1 MGQLSKTEV
10 RRDQIQRAAE
20 KVFAR
25 NGFQESTISDI
36 AKEAGLSDATIYEY
50 FPSKEELLFSI
61 PGELTLEQKEQIAF
75 HLAHVRGAGNKLRS
89 IIYHFIW
96 FWQSHPDYASVAMLI
111 LKQNRKFIDTEG
123 YRIIQETYRMI
134 PEIIREG
141 IASGEF
147 DPSIRIGVVTSMVL
161 GAIEHIVVHR
171 LLHGK
176 PDDLLEYVDYLT
188 DTLVKGIRKPGYGK
202 DVTVYMSVNTGG
214 SRSGEQVEDSTGPHP
229 PKGVKGPI

>member
-1 MGQLSKTEV
+1 MAVSSKSEA

-25 NGFQESTISDI
+25 SGFQESTISDI

-61 PGELTLEQKEQIAF
+61 PGELTLEEKEFLEF

-89 IIYHFIW
+89 LIYHYLW

-111 LKQNRKFIDTEG
+111 LKQNRKFVDTEA

-134 PEIIREG
+134 PDIIRDG

-147 DPSIRIGVVTSMVL
+147 DPSIRIGVATSMVL

-176 PDDLLEYVDYLT
+176 PDDLLDYVDYLT
-188 DTLVKGIRKPGYGK
+188 DTVLRGIQK
-202 DVTVYMSVNTGG
+202 
-214 SRSGEQVEDSTGPHP
+214 
-229 PKGVKGPI
+229 

>member
-1 MGQLSKTEV
+1 MAVSSKSEA

-61 PGELTLEQKEQIAF
+61 PGELTLEEKDSIEF

-89 IIYHFIW
+89 LIYHYLW
-96 FWQSHPDYASVAMLI
+96 FWQSHPDYASVALLI
-111 LKQNRKFIDTEG
+111 LKQNRKFVDTEA
-123 YRIIQETYRMI
+123 YRIIQETYSMI

-147 DPSIRIGVVTSMVL
+147 DPSIRIGVATSMVL
-161 GAIEHIVVHR
+161 GAIEHMVVHR

-188 DTLVKGIRKPGYGK
+188 DTVLRGIQKQDSAK
-202 DVTVYMSVNTGG
+202 DVTVHVTVHADGSHSV
-214 SRSGEQVEDSTGPHP
+214 
-229 PKGVKGPI
+229 K

>member
-1 MGQLSKTEV
+1 MAVSSKSEA

-25 NGFQESTISDI
+25 SGFQESTISDI

-61 PGELTLEQKEQIAF
+61 PGELTLEEKEFLEF

-89 IIYHFIW
+89 LIYHYLW

-111 LKQNRKFIDTEG
+111 LKQNRKFVDTEA

-134 PEIIREG
+134 PDIIRDG

-147 DPSIRIGVVTSMVL
+147 DPSIRIGVATSMVL
-161 GAIEHIVVHR
+161 GAIEHMVVHR

-176 PDDLLEYVDYLT
+176 PDDLLDYVDYLT
-188 DTLVKGIRKPGYGK
+188 DTVLRGIQKQDSAK
-202 DVTVYMSVNTGG
+202 DVTVHVTVNADGSHSV
-214 SRSGEQVEDSTGPHP
+214 
-229 PKGVKGPI
+229 K

>member
-1 MGQLSKTEV
+1 MAVSSKSEA

-25 NGFQESTISDI
+25 SGFQESTISDI

-61 PGELTLEQKEQIAF
+61 PGELTLEEKEFLEF

-89 IIYHFIW
+89 LIYHYLW

-111 LKQNRKFIDTEG
+111 LKQNRKFVDTEA

-134 PEIIREG
+134 PDIIRDG

-147 DPSIRIGVVTSMVL
+147 DPSIRIGVATSMVL

-176 PDDLLEYVDYLT
+176 PGDLLDYVDYLT
-188 DTLVKGIRKPGYGK
+188 DTVLRGIQKQNSVKDITVH
-202 DVTVYMSVNTGG
+202 VTVHADGSHSV
-214 SRSGEQVEDSTGPHP
+214 
-229 PKGVKGPI
+229 K

>member
-1 MGQLSKTEV
+1 MAVSSKSEA

-25 NGFQESTISDI
+25 SGFQDSTISDI

-50 FPSKEELLFSI
+50 FASKEELLFSI
-61 PGELTLEQKEQIAF
+61 PGELTLEEKEFLEF

-89 IIYHFIW
+89 LIYHYLW

-111 LKQNRKFIDTEG
+111 LKQNRKFVDTEA

-134 PEIIREG
+134 PEIIRDG

-147 DPSIRIGVVTSMVL
+147 DPSIRIGVATSMVL
-161 GAIEHIVVHR
+161 GAIEHMVVHR

-176 PDDLLEYVDYLT
+176 PDDLLDYVDYLT
-188 DTLVKGIRKPGYGK
+188 DTVLRGIQKQDSAN
-202 DVTVYMSVNTGG
+202 DVTVHVTVHADGSHSV
-214 SRSGEQVEDSTGPHP
+214 
-229 PKGVKGPI
+229 K

>member
-1 MGQLSKTEV
+1 MAVSSKSEA

-25 NGFQESTISDI
+25 SGFQESTISDI

-50 FPSKEELLFSI
+50 FASKEELLFSI
-61 PGELTLEQKEQIAF
+61 PGELTLEEKEFLEF

-89 IIYHFIW
+89 LIYHYLW

-111 LKQNRKFIDTEG
+111 LKQNRKFVDTEA

-134 PEIIREG
+134 PEIIRDG

-147 DPSIRIGVVTSMVL
+147 DPSIRIGVATSMVL
-161 GAIEHIVVHR
+161 GAIEHMVVHR

-176 PDDLLEYVDYLT
+176 PDDLLDYVDYLT
-188 DTLVKGIRKPGYGK
+188 DTVLRGIQKQDSLK
-202 DVTVYMSVNTGG
+202 DVTVHVTVNADGSHSV
-214 SRSGEQVEDSTGPHP
+214 
-229 PKGVKGPI
+229 K

>member
-1 MGQLSKTEV
+1 MAVSSKSEA

-25 NGFQESTISDI
+25 SGFQESTISDI

-50 FPSKEELLFSI
+50 FASKEELLFSI
-61 PGELTLEQKEQIAF
+61 PGELTLEEKEFLEF

-89 IIYHFIW
+89 LIYHYLW

-111 LKQNRKFIDTEG
+111 LKQNRKFVDTEA

-134 PEIIREG
+134 PDIIRDG

-147 DPSIRIGVVTSMVL
+147 DPSIRIGVATSMVL
-161 GAIEHIVVHR
+161 GAIEHMVVHR

-176 PDDLLEYVDYLT
+176 PDDLLDYVDYLT
-188 DTLVKGIRKPGYGK
+188 DTVLRGIQKQDSAK
-202 DVTVYMSVNTGG
+202 DVTVHVTVNADGSHSV
-214 SRSGEQVEDSTGPHP
+214 
-229 PKGVKGPI
+229 K

>member
-1 MGQLSKTEV
+1 MAVSSKSEA

-61 PGELTLEQKEQIAF
+61 PGELTLEEKDSIEF
-75 HLAHVRGAGNKLRS
+75 HLAHARGAGNKLRS
-89 IIYHFIW
+89 LIYHYLW
-96 FWQSHPDYASVAMLI
+96 FWQSHPDYASVALLI
-111 LKQNRKFIDTEG
+111 LKQNRKFVDTEA
-123 YRIIQETYRMI
+123 YRIIQETYSMI

-147 DPSIRIGVVTSMVL
+147 DPSIRIGVATSMVL
-161 GAIEHIVVHR
+161 GAIEHMVVHR

-176 PDDLLEYVDYLT
+176 PDDLLDYVDYLA
-188 DTLVKGIRKPGYGK
+188 DTVIRGIQKHGSGNGITVN
-202 DVTVYMSVNTGG
+202 VTVNGDG
-214 SRSGEQVEDSTGPHP
+214 SCLVE
-229 PKGVKGPI
+229 

>member
-1 MGQLSKTEV
+1 MAVSSKSEA

-25 NGFQESTISDI
+25 SGFQESTISDI

-61 PGELTLEQKEQIAF
+61 PGELTLEEKEFLEF

-89 IIYHFIW
+89 LIYHYLW

-111 LKQNRKFIDTEG
+111 LKQNRKFVDTEA

-134 PEIIREG
+134 PDIIRDG

-147 DPSIRIGVVTSMVL
+147 DPSIRIGVATSMVL

-176 PDDLLEYVDYLT
+176 PDDLLDYVDYLT
-188 DTLVKGIRKPGYGK
+188 DTVLRGIQKQDSAK
-202 DVTVYMSVNTGG
+202 DVIVHVTVNADGSHSV
-214 SRSGEQVEDSTGPHP
+214 
-229 PKGVKGPI
+229 K

>member
-1 MGQLSKTEV
+1 MAVSSKSEA

-25 NGFQESTISDI
+25 SGFQDSTISDI

-50 FPSKEELLFSI
+50 FASKEELLFSI
-61 PGELTLEQKEQIAF
+61 PGELTLEEKEFLEF

-89 IIYHFIW
+89 LIYHYLW

-111 LKQNRKFIDTEG
+111 LKQNRKFVDTEA

-134 PEIIREG
+134 PDIIRDG

-147 DPSIRIGVVTSMVL
+147 DPSIRIGVATSMVL

-176 PDDLLEYVDYLT
+176 PDDLLDYVDYLT
-188 DTLVKGIRKPGYGK
+188 DTVLRGIQKQDSAK
-202 DVTVYMSVNTGG
+202 DVTVHVTVHADGSHSV
-214 SRSGEQVEDSTGPHP
+214 
-229 PKGVKGPI
+229 K

>member
-1 MGQLSKTEV
+1 MAVSSKSEA

-25 NGFQESTISDI
+25 SGFQDSTISDI

-50 FPSKEELLFSI
+50 FSSKEELLFSI
-61 PGELTLEQKEQIAF
+61 PGELTLEEKGFLEF
-75 HLAHVRGAGNKLRS
+75 HLAHVRGAGNKLRGL
-89 IIYHFIW
+89 IYHYLW

-111 LKQNRKFIDTEG
+111 LKQNRKFVDTEA

-134 PEIIREG
+134 PDIIREG
-141 IASGEF
+141 VASGEF
-147 DPSIRIGVVTSMVL
+147 DSSIRIGVATSMVL

-176 PDDLLEYVDYLT
+176 PDDLLDYVDYLT
-188 DTLVKGIRKPGYGK
+188 DTVLRGIQKQDSVK
-202 DVTVYMSVNTGG
+202 DVTVHVTVNADGSHSV
-214 SRSGEQVEDSTGPHP
+214 
-229 PKGVKGPI
+229 K